1 MYHKQKPLPVGTTF
15 ATDSMSSGSR
25 LSHQIQ
31 EDLIALLDERDVDNE
46 TVTSACNIVVNRFQ
60 DQIEREILSLKEQL
74 QKYEGQM
81 NQKILSLYEGEL
93 HIPEGDLL

>member
-60 DQIEREILSLKEQL
+60 DQIEREILSLEKQL
-74 QKYEGQM
+74 H
-81 NQKILSLYEGEL
+81 ILKKLHLPEL
-93 HIPEGDLL
+93 HLPEGDLL

>member
-31 EDLIALLDERDVDNE
+31 EDLIALLNERDVDSE
-46 TVTSACNIVVNRFQ
+46 TVTSVCQIVVNHFH
-60 DQIEREILSLKEQL
+60 DQMEREILSLKEQL
-74 QKYEGQM
+74 QKYENEM
-81 NQKILSLYEGEL
+81 EREILSWYETVDEVPGFPTL
-93 HIPEGDLL
+93 

>member
-25 LSHQIQ
+25 LSHRIQ

-46 TVTSACNIVVNRFQ
+46 TVTYACNIVVNHFQ

-81 NQKILSLYEGEL
+81 NQKILSLYEDEL

>member
-25 LSHQIQ
+25 LSHRIQ

-46 TVTSACNIVVNRFQ
+46 TVTYACNIVVNHFQ

>member
-60 DQIEREILSLKEQL
+60 DQIEREILSLEKQL
-74 QKYEGQM
+74 Y
-81 NQKILSLYEGEL
+81 ILKKL
-93 HIPEGDLL
+93 HLPEDLPEGDLL

>member
-25 LSHQIQ
+25 LSHRIQ

-60 DQIEREILSLKEQL
+60 DQIEREILSLEKQ
-74 QKYEGQM
+74 
-81 NQKILSLYEGEL
+81 L
-93 HIPEGDLL
+93 HILKKLHLPEDLPEGDLL

>member
-46 TVTSACNIVVNRFQ
+46 TVTYACNIVVNHFQ

>member
-60 DQIEREILSLKEQL
+60 DQIEREILSLEKQ
-74 QKYEGQM
+74 
-81 NQKILSLYEGEL
+81 L
-93 HIPEGDLL
+93 HILKKLHLPEDLPEGDLL

>member
-25 LSHQIQ
+25 LSHRIQ

-60 DQIEREILSLKEQL
+60 DQIEREILSLEKQL
-74 QKYEGQM
+74 Y
-81 NQKILSLYEGEL
+81 ILKKL
-93 HIPEGDLL
+93 HLPEDLPEGDLL